1 MLEHLNLGASIP
13 DAPTGHKQSGTN
25 PKHSG
30 EPRAARAEGEMPSCA
45 AAAASVGRAGEA
57 LEPLP
62 GKESSTDVIDEGD
75 GVPAPEGTTPL
86 YRNGFGSSWLLT
98 FDYRL
103 FSMHARRGT
112 GLTGVRSQRGIPPT
126 GKEAPLN
133 RKELVDS
140 IQKHTS
146 VARADVDRVLGSLIQ
161 HTQVA
166 VKKGERVSLVGFGTF
181 ERQDRRART
190 ARNPRSGEP
199 VKVKATKVPRF
210 RAGQGFK
217 DVVSGKAAAPKLAP
231 AKSTAKAASTSRA
244 SASKASASRSNSTRA
259 AASRN
264 SAAKSTAKAS
274 SSRGK
279 AKSGK
284 KK

>member
-1 MLEHLNLGASIP
+1 M
-13 DAPTGHKQSGTN
+13 
-25 PKHSG
+25 
-30 EPRAARAEGEMPSCA
+30 
-45 AAAASVGRAGEA
+45 
-57 LEPLP
+57 
-62 GKESSTDVIDEGD
+62 
-75 GVPAPEGTTPL
+75 
-86 YRNGFGSSWLLT
+86 
-98 FDYRL
+98 
-103 FSMHARRGT
+103 
-112 GLTGVRSQRGIPPT
+112 

-146 VARADVDRVLGSLIQ
+146 VARADVDKVLGSLIQ

-166 VKKGERVSLVGFGTF
+166 VKKGERVALVGFGTF
-181 ERQDRRART
+181 ERQDRKART
-190 ARNPRSGEP
+190 ARNPRSGAP

-217 DVVSGKAAAPKLAP
+217 DVVAGKATAPKLTP
-231 AKSTAKAASTSRA
+231 VKTTAKATTAKATTTARATVSRASTAKASTAKKASTAR
-244 SASKASASRSNSTRA
+244 T

-264 SAAKSTAKAS
+264 SAAKPVKSTAKAA

>member
-1 MLEHLNLGASIP
+1 
-13 DAPTGHKQSGTN
+13 
-25 PKHSG
+25 
-30 EPRAARAEGEMPSCA
+30 
-45 AAAASVGRAGEA
+45 
-57 LEPLP
+57 
-62 GKESSTDVIDEGD
+62 
-75 GVPAPEGTTPL
+75 
-86 YRNGFGSSWLLT
+86 
-98 FDYRL
+98 
-103 FSMHARRGT
+103 
-112 GLTGVRSQRGIPPT
+112 
-126 GKEAPLN
+126 LN

-146 VARADVDRVLGSLIQ
+146 VARADVDKVLGSLIQ

-166 VKKGERVSLVGFGTF
+166 VKKGERVALVGFGTF
-181 ERQDRRART
+181 ERQDRKART
-190 ARNPRSGEP
+190 ARNPRSGAP

-217 DVVSGKAAAPKLAP
+217 DVVAGKATAPKLTP
-231 AKSTAKAASTSRA
+231 VKSTAKASTAKATTARATTAKPGARATSSRASSAKASTAKASTS
-244 SASKASASRSNSTRA
+244 KA

-264 SAAKSTAKAS
+264 SAAKSTVKSTAKAA

>member
-1 MLEHLNLGASIP
+1 M
-13 DAPTGHKQSGTN
+13 
-25 PKHSG
+25 
-30 EPRAARAEGEMPSCA
+30 
-45 AAAASVGRAGEA
+45 
-57 LEPLP
+57 
-62 GKESSTDVIDEGD
+62 
-75 GVPAPEGTTPL
+75 
-86 YRNGFGSSWLLT
+86 
-98 FDYRL
+98 
-103 FSMHARRGT
+103 
-112 GLTGVRSQRGIPPT
+112 
-126 GKEAPLN
+126 N

-146 VARADVDRVLGSLIQ
+146 VARADVDKVLGSLIQ

-166 VKKGERVSLVGFGTF
+166 VKKGERVALVGFGTF
-181 ERQDRRART
+181 ERQDRKART
-190 ARNPRSGEP
+190 ARNPRSGAP

-217 DVVSGKAAAPKLAP
+217 DVVAGKATAPKLTPVKAT
-231 AKSTAKAASTSRA
+231 AKATTAKAATTARATVSRASTAKASTAKKASTAR
-244 SASKASASRSNSTRA
+244 T

-264 SAAKSTAKAS
+264 SAAKPVKSTAKAA

>member
-1 MLEHLNLGASIP
+1 M
-13 DAPTGHKQSGTN
+13 
-25 PKHSG
+25 
-30 EPRAARAEGEMPSCA
+30 
-45 AAAASVGRAGEA
+45 
-57 LEPLP
+57 
-62 GKESSTDVIDEGD
+62 
-75 GVPAPEGTTPL
+75 
-86 YRNGFGSSWLLT
+86 
-98 FDYRL
+98 
-103 FSMHARRGT
+103 
-112 GLTGVRSQRGIPPT
+112 

-146 VARADVDRVLGSLIQ
+146 VARADVDKVLGSLIQ

-166 VKKGERVSLVGFGTF
+166 VKKGERVALVGFGTF
-181 ERQDRRART
+181 ERQDRKART
-190 ARNPRSGEP
+190 ARNPRSGAP

-217 DVVSGKAAAPKLAP
+217 DVVAGKATAPKLTPVKSTAKATTAKAATTARATVSRASTAKASTAKKASTARTAASRNTVAKP
-231 AKSTAKAASTSRA
+231 AKSTAKAA
-244 SASKASASRSNSTRA
+244 
-259 AASRN
+259 
-264 SAAKSTAKAS
+264 